1 MRSSL
6 ILALIAGACSLPVFA
21 AAQDQS
27 DGTPDPRTDKHVSR
41 PPLKLTIKSDKSVY
55 APGDT
60 ITLTLTLKNPTK
72 QPVSLT
78 FATGQKYDV
87 ILGQL
92 QPGKKW
98 PAEGVWQW
106 SRGMMFTQMV
116 TKKTFAPGQTETYQ
130 LKYPPDDGTKPPPL
144 TAGEYCVKGTITSM
158 GPEPKLEATMMFK
171 VKTPKV
177 R

>member
-1 MRSSL
+1 L
-6 ILALIAGACSLPVFA
+6 KA
-21 AAQDQS
+21 
-27 DGTPDPRTDKHVSR
+27 DKG
-41 PPLKLTIKSDKSVY
+41 VY

-60 ITLTLTLKNPTK
+60 VTLSLTLKNPTK
-72 QPVSLT
+72 QPVPLT

-106 SRGMMFTQMV
+106 SLGRMFNQMV
-116 TKKTFAPGQTETYQ
+116 TTKTFAPGQTETYQ
-130 LKYPPDDGTKPPPL
+130 VNYPPDDGTKPPPL
-144 TAGEYCVKGTITSM
+144 TAGDYCVKATITTM
-158 GPEPKLEATMMFK
+158 GSGPKLEATMMFK
-171 VKTPKV
+171 VKAPKV